1 MRIHAYEETSHNW
14 GKDHLEELERK
25 MPGVPAGLGIC
36 LFPQARPENILIHG
50 VSVDYSDEIY
60 LSGVEKLALAL
71 YYIEL

>member
-1 MRIHAYEETSHNW
+1 
-14 GKDHLEELERK
+14 

-71 YYIEL
+71 NYTEL